1 MKIVSRE
8 ETFGKYGT
16 VTESVPQTTQKT
28 GVTMALRIFNQEI
41 IMEKKSIFRNPVFTI
56 SISIFVIMVIWAFA
70 AADSFNHVSEA
81 SFNFLTGRFGWLYIM
96 SVAAFLVWCLY
107 IAFSKYGRIKLGPD
121 DSTPEYSTF
130 SWFSMLFSA
139 GMGIGMVFFAIA
151 EPLQQYIYQ
160 SPASDDAAQWD
171 AKVWAVKTSF
181 FHWGLHPWA
190 CFCVIGLGLAYMQ
203 FRKGKPGLI
212 SSIFIPLIGE
222 KLASSWIGKAIDI
235 LAIVATVLGKV
246 SSLGI
251 GTLQINAGL
260 HYIFGMPENNAM
272 KVAIIGS
279 FTVIFTAAAVSGIEK
294 GIDFIA
300 KLNIWFVFILMA
312 LAFFVGPTLTELH
325 ILSDSTGMYLQNIV
339 GDSLYAGLPG
349 NTWSA
354 KWTIFFW
361 AWWISWGPFV
371 GTFIARISR
380 GRTIR
385 EFIIAVLIVPTALTL
400 LWFAFLA
407 PMGLEQTA
415 DIIQQA
421 AGNSALSCFLVFGQY
436 GVLGKIMAV
445 ITLVLVMTFFVTS
458 ADSAVIVLGIFSENG
473 TLDPSKK
480 TLLIWGILEG
490 AFAIVLMIG
499 SENALSTM
507 ETLAIVG
514 AFPFIFVEIGA
525 MIGLTQG
532 LRREKLP
539 KLDK

>member
-1 MKIVSRE
+1 MNENDK
-8 ETFGKYGT
+8 
-16 VTESVPQTTQKT
+16 QTTNVFK
-28 GVTMALRIFNQEI
+28 
-41 IMEKKSIFRNPVFTI
+41 NPVFTI
-56 SISIFVIMVIWAFA
+56 SMTIFLILVVWAFA
-70 AADSFNHVSEA
+70 GASSFNSMTNSA
-81 SFNFLTGRFGWLYIM
+81 FDFLTGKFGWLYIM

-107 IAFSKYGRIKLGPD
+107 IAISKYGKIKLGPD
-121 DSTPEYSTF
+121 DSEPEYSTF

-139 GMGIGMVFFAIA
+139 GMGIGMVFFAIV
-151 EPLQQYIYQ
+151 EPLQQYMYRG
-160 SPASDDAAQWD
+160 AGGTAEAAWD

-212 SSIFIPLIGE
+212 SSIFIPIIGE
-222 KLASSWIGKAIDI
+222 KWATNWLGKAIDI
-235 LAIVATVLGKV
+235 LAIVATVLGKI

-260 HYIFGMPENNAM
+260 HYIFGLPENNAM
-272 KVAIIGS
+272 KIAIIAS

-294 GIDFIA
+294 GIDLIA
-300 KLNIWFVFILMA
+300 KLNVWFVFILMA
-312 LAFFVGPTLTELH
+312 LAFIIGPTLTDLH
-325 ILSDSTGMYLQNIV
+325 ILSDATGAYLQNIV
-339 GDSLYAGLPG
+339 GDSLYVGLPG

-361 AWWISWGPFV
+361 AWWVSWGPFV

-385 EFIIAVLIVPTALTL
+385 EFIVAVLIVPTLLTL
-400 LWFAFLA
+400 LWFAVLA
-407 PMGLEQTA
+407 PMGLESTQA
-415 DIIQQA
+415 IIEQA
-421 AGNSALSCFLVFGQY
+421 AGNEALSCFLVFGQY
-436 GVLGKIMAV
+436 GFIGKLMGI
-445 ITLVLVMTFFVTS
+445 ITLILVCTFFITS

-473 TLDPSKK
+473 TLEPSKK
-480 TLLIWGILEG
+480 SLLMWGILEG

-499 SENALSTM
+499 SQDALSTM

-525 MIGLTQG
+525 VFGLTRG
-532 LRREKLP
+532 LRNEQLRIEEFQ
-539 KLDK
+539 D

>member
-1 MKIVSRE
+1 MKDKNYSNV
-8 ETFGKYGT
+8 
-16 VTESVPQTTQKT
+16 
-28 GVTMALRIFNQEI
+28 
-41 IMEKKSIFRNPVFTI
+41 FRNPVFTI
-56 SISIFVIMVIWAFA
+56 SISIFVILVIWAFA
-70 AADSFNHVSEA
+70 AANSFNKMTTTA
-81 SFNFLTGRFGWLYIM
+81 FDFLTGKFGWLYVM
-96 SVAAFLVWCLY
+96 AVAAFLIWCLC

-121 DSTPEYSTF
+121 DSVPEYSTF

-139 GMGIGMVFFAIA
+139 GMGIGMVFFAIV
-151 EPLQQYIYQ
+151 EPLQQYMIKGA
-160 SPASDDAAQWD
+160 SADPAVAWD

-203 FRKGKPGLI
+203 FRKGEKGLI
-212 SSIFIPLIGE
+212 SSIFIPLFGE
-222 KLASSWIGKAIDI
+222 KCANGWIGKAIDI

-260 HYIFGMPENNAM
+260 HYIFGLPENTAM
-272 KVAIIGS
+272 KIAIIAS

-300 KLNIWFVFILMA
+300 KLNVWFVFILMA
-312 LAFFVGPTLTELH
+312 LAFIIGPTLTELH
-325 ILSDSTGMYLQNIV
+325 IFSDATGAYLQNII
-339 GDSLYAGLPG
+339 GDSLYVGLPG

-371 GTFIARISR
+371 GTFIARISK

-385 EFIIAVLIVPTALTL
+385 EFIIAVLIVPTVLTL
-400 LWFAFLA
+400 LWFALLA
-407 PMGLEQTA
+407 PMGLESTM

-421 AGNSALSCFLVFGQY
+421 AGNEALSCFLVFGQY
-436 GVLGKIMAV
+436 GFVGKIMCV
-445 ITLVLVMTFFVTS
+445 ITLILVCTFFVTS

-473 TLDPSKK
+473 VLNPSKK
-480 TLLIWGILEG
+480 TLLMWGILEG
-490 AFAIVLMIG
+490 LFAIVLMIG
-499 SENALSTM
+499 SQDALTTM

-525 MIGLTQG
+525 AVGLTKG
-532 LRREKLP
+532 LLLHESDWP
-539 KLDK
+539 